1 MTKHFSPNEVRF
13 YLTDPTP
20 CPYLPGRRERKVFT
34 TLLAFAPLPGALDA
48 FAPPGNHTLEEA
60 DGPDPNRVH
69 DVLTNAGFRRSQ
81 HIAYRPACD
90 ACSACVAV
98 RIPVEQFD
106 FSRRWRRIMGRNADV
121 QAFLRPP
128 MATEEQYWLLRSYL
142 EGRHP
147 KGGMASM
154 TLQDYAAMVEDSVV
168 RSHVVEYRLR
178 EGPHAGEL
186 AAAALVDL
194 LSDGL
199 SLVYSFFDPALA
211 GRSLGAFTILHHVET
226 ARLAGLRY
234 VYLGYWV
241 RGSAKMAYKAQYQPL
256 EALRGER
263 WEPLGVEA
271 PAPAQKRKRPAVRR

>member
-1 MTKHFSPNEVRF
+1 MTKHFPPNEVRF
-13 YLTDPTP
+13 FLTDPTP

-34 TLLAFAPLPGALDA
+34 TLRAFAPLPAALNA
-48 FAPPGNHTLEEA
+48 FAPARGPSPNAGE
-60 DGPDPNRVH
+60 GPDPDTVH
-69 DVLTNAGFRRSQ
+69 DVLTHAGFRRSQ

-106 FSRRWRRIMGRNADV
+106 FSRRWRRVMARNADV

-128 MATEEQYWLLRSYL
+128 LATEEQYWLLRSYL
-142 EGRHP
+142 DGRHP
-147 KGGMASM
+147 KGGMTGM
-154 TLQDYAAMVEDSVV
+154 TMRDYAAMVEDSVV
-168 RSHVVEYRLR
+168 RSHVVEYRL
-178 EGPHAGEL
+178 GSGAHAGEL

-199 SLVYSFFDPALA
+199 SLVYSFFSPSLA
-211 GRSLGAFTILHHVET
+211 ARSLGAFTILHHVEI
-226 ARLAGLRY
+226 AQRAGLRY

-241 RGSAKMAYKAQYQPL
+241 RGSATMAYKAQYQPL

-263 WEPLGVEA
+263 WERLEPEPPK
-271 PAPAQKRKRPAVRR
+271 PARTQARSSARR